1 MVTQRLPLYPLGKD
15 YVTAVSWTPNGAVH
29 GVWGKD
35 GRITCCGRS
44 FRPEP
49 GMFGAE
55 RIDCGGCLARLRA
68 QGWEV

>member
-1 MVTQRLPLYPLGKD
+1 MVTQKQRLYPLGKG
-15 YVTAVSWTPNGAVH
+15 YVFAVAWTPNGTVH
-29 GVWGKD
+29 GVWGQE
-35 GRITCCGRS
+35 GRITCCGRN

-49 GMFGAE
+49 GMNVSE